1 MGRECIFIII
11 NLLLLL
17 ILYLYHI
24 DKKKLSDELTLL
36 LIEKKVIEKNPN
48 IDKMSDVEIV
58 RWINKKYRIGIIN
71 AKKVCDSLDNENRS
85 LNRMVTENS
94 FTQKLYF
101 KNKGDK
107 SCLLYTSDAADDIA
121 LV

>member
-48 IDKMSDVEIV
+48 IDKMCDVEIV

-107 SCLLYTSDAADDIA
+107 S
-121 LV
+121 

>member
-85 LNRMVTENS
+85 LNRIITENS

-107 SCLLYTSDAADDIA
+107 S
-121 LV
+121 

>member
-58 RWINKKYRIGIIN
+58 RWINKKYSIGIIN

-107 SCLLYTSDAADDIA
+107 S
-121 LV
+121 

>member
-17 ILYLYHI
+17 ILYLYNI

-36 LIEKKVIEKNPN
+36 LIEKKVIGKNPN

-107 SCLLYTSDAADDIA
+107 S
-121 LV
+121 

>member
-85 LNRMVTENS
+85 LNRMVTENL

-107 SCLLYTSDAADDIA
+107 S
-121 LV
+121 

>member
-1 MGRECIFIII
+1 MSR
-11 NLLLLL
+11 LL
-17 ILYLYHI
+17 II
-24 DKKKLSDELTLL
+24 SKKIFL
-36 LIEKKVIEKNPN
+36 
-48 IDKMSDVEIV
+48 
-58 RWINKKYRIGIIN
+58 IN

-107 SCLLYTSDAADDIA
+107 S
-121 LV
+121 

>member
-1 MGRECIFIII
+1 MGIECIFIII

-85 LNRMVTENS
+85 LNRIITENS
-94 FTQKLYF
+94 FTQKLYL
-101 KNKGDK
+101 KIREIKVD
-107 SCLLYTSDAADDIA
+107 
-121 LV
+121 

>member
-1 MGRECIFIII
+1 
-11 NLLLLL
+11 
-17 ILYLYHI
+17 LYLYHI

-107 SCLLYTSDAADDIA
+107 S
-121 LV
+121 

>member
-24 DKKKLSDELTLL
+24 DKKKLSDELTLW

-85 LNRMVTENS
+85 LNRIITENS

-107 SCLLYTSDAADDIA
+107 S
-121 LV
+121 

>member
-1 MGRECIFIII
+1 MGIECIFIII

-85 LNRMVTENS
+85 LNRIITENS

-107 SCLLYTSDAADDIA
+107 S
-121 LV
+121 

>member
-17 ILYLYHI
+17 VLYLYHI

-107 SCLLYTSDAADDIA
+107 S
-121 LV
+121 

>member
-107 SCLLYTSDAADDIA
+107 S
-121 LV
+121 

>member
-17 ILYLYHI
+17 ILYLYNI

-36 LIEKKVIEKNPN
+36 LIEKKVIGKNPN
-48 IDKMSDVEIV
+48 IDKLSDVEIV

-107 SCLLYTSDAADDIA
+107 S
-121 LV
+121 